1 MRKLIQILFLL
12 STSLIMSSCGY
23 QLRGSIN
30 IDGLDQ
36 VLITGSSEN
45 EIVRLLQQKLP
56 GSQLVKNAA
65 EEKYPIIRII
75 NIKTSK
81 RQLSVNSSGRADEY
95 EISKTLE
102 YQLILPDG
110 VRQTGNLT
118 VNASYDF
125 DESQMQGTK
134 EKEIIAN
141 NSIARALTRKLVL
154 RLKSALKASSNQ

>member
-1 MRKLIQILFLL
+1 
-12 STSLIMSSCGY
+12 MSSCGY

-36 VLITGSSEN
+36 VLIAGSSEN

-56 GSQLVKNAA
+56 GSQLVKNAT
-65 EEKYPIIRII
+65 EEKYPIIKII

-102 YQLILPDG
+102 YQLILSDG
-110 VRQTGNLT
+110 VRQNGSLT
-118 VNASYDF
+118 ANASYDF

>member
-36 VLITGSSEN
+36 VLIAGSSEN
-45 EIVRLLQQKLP
+45 EIVRLLQQQLP
-56 GSQLVKNAA
+56 GSQLVKNTT

-95 EISKTLE
+95 EISKNLE

-118 VNASYDF
+118 ANASYDF